1 MIILNLLLCIKLTV
15 RLSMWMNNMILWK
28 FWIFNSINLCITQ
41 WWLQSFLF
49 WLFFI
54 WLKQIIT
61 LLWLKLGRL
70 RSFNYIRFWLLLR
83 LSFLY
88 FRFWFI
94 FVTLF
99 RLALFLI
106 ILFILFFDTI
116 FFIRL
121 KYRFWVLYIG
131 RFLIRNFIWLI
142 WFRYYSR
149 YFIFV
154 FFHQCDIRWLKLW
167 SFNCLLF
174 CIIVVGSLNVFIISK

>member
-1 MIILNLLLCIKLTV
+1 MIVLNLLLCIKLTV
-15 RLSMWMNNMILWK
+15 RLSMRMNSIILWK

-41 WWLQSFLF
+41 RWLQSSLF

-83 LSFLY
+83 LSFLD
-88 FRFWFI
+88 FRFRFI
-94 FVTLF
+94 LVTLF
-99 RLALFLI
+99 GLALFLI
-106 ILFILFFDTI
+106 ILFILLFSTI

-142 WFRYYSR
+142 WFRDCSR

-154 FFHQCDIRWLKLW
+154 FFHQCDIRLLKLW
-167 SFNCLLF
+167 GFHCLLF
-174 CIIVVGSLNVFIISK
+174 CIIIVGSLNVFIISK